1 MLDFITDAA
10 IAGLSVQDARL
21 IRSLL
26 SKRVLDPP
34 QADRAVAAALRM
46 DVPLCDVLLRSCNL
60 PADLL
65 ARHLAKAYEA
75 PLIDPLRRAP
85 EPALLDRWGARNA
98 LRSGLL
104 PWRRSAQ
111 GRVIILTSCP
121 ARFAAARADL
131 EQVFGD
137 LCMALTTQAKLTAAI
152 ASLHAARLAAEA
164 ETCVPA
170 AQSCRDWNASR
181 AATGALGLLA
191 LVICWGVVDPSSLI
205 IVLSLW
211 AIGVLV
217 VTTLLKASAAVI
229 GLLPGPRPLSP
240 MAEADLPVITLL
252 IPLYRETAIAAHLLV
267 RLAALR
273 YPRALLDIC
282 LVLEE
287 DDATTRATLART
299 RLPGWIRA
307 IIVPPGQVKTKP
319 RALNYALP
327 FAQGS
332 IIGVWDAED
341 APAPDQ
347 LHVVARHFA
356 AAGPKV
362 ACLQGVLDYYNAGT
376 NWLTRCFTI
385 EYAAWFRVVLPG
397 LARLGLVVP
406 LGGTTLFFR
415 RALLEDLGAWDAHN
429 VTEDAD
435 LGLRLARRG
444 YSTELIPTVTME
456 EANGR
461 AWPWVKQRAR
471 WLKGYAITYGVH
483 MRSPVPLLR
492 DLGLWQFIGVQ
503 VLFLGTLSL
512 FVLMPLFWSLW
523 LIPLGVAHPLH
534 GWLSSG
540 AFWAMTYAF
549 FAAEAL
555 ALLVNL
561 VGLHKAGRLRLWGW
575 ALTLPVYF
583 PLGTLAAYR
592 GLAELATR
600 PFYWDKTAHGVVLNG
615 LKPAAIPPPR
625 PLRHPVSTG

>member
-1 MLDFITDAA
+1 MLDFITDTAFV
-10 IAGLSVQDARL
+10 GLPPQDATL
-21 IRSLL
+21 LRSLL
-26 SKRVLDPP
+26 AKRVLDQS
-34 QADRAVAAALRM
+34 QADRAAAIALRM
-46 DVPLCDVLLRSCNL
+46 DAPLTDVLLRDFSL
-60 PADLL
+60 PDDLV
-65 ARHLAKAYEA
+65 ARHLAKAHA
-75 PLIDPLRRAP
+75 VQVIDPVRRPPDA
-85 EPALLDRWGARNA
+85 ALVALWGARDC
-98 LRSGLL
+98 LRLGLL
-104 PWRRSAQ
+104 PWRTTQ
-111 GRVIILTSCP
+111 GTVTVLTSCP
-121 ARFAAARADL
+121 ARFALARADL
-131 EQVFGD
+131 DQRFGAVR
-137 LCMALTTQAKLTAAI
+137 MGITTEAKLTEAI
-152 ASLHAARLAAEA
+152 ATLHGPTFAIDA
-164 ETCVPA
+164 ETCVPVDE
-170 AQSCRDWNASR
+170 SCRNWNAGR
-181 AATGALGLLA
+181 AALGAVALLA
-191 LVICWGVVDPSSLI
+191 VAVAWAAAHPSSLI
-205 IVLSLW
+205 VALSLW
-211 AIGVLV
+211 AIAVLA
-217 VTTLLKASAAVI
+217 VTTLLKVAAAI
-229 GLLPGPRPLSP
+229 SGLRGAPRQLRP
-240 MAEADLPVITLL
+240 MADADLPVITMLV
-252 IPLYRETAIAAHLLV
+252 PLYRETAIAAHLLV

-299 RLPGWIRA
+299 TLPGWIRA
-307 IIVPPGQVKTKP
+307 IVVPPGEVKTKP
-319 RALNYALP
+319 RAMNYALP
-327 FAQGS
+327 FARGS

-356 AAGPKV
+356 ESPPQV
-362 ACLQGVLDYYNAGT
+362 ACLQGVLDYYNTGT

-397 LARLGLVVP
+397 FARLGLVVP

-415 RALLEDLGAWDAHN
+415 RAVLEDLGAWDAHN

-444 YSTELIPTVTME
+444 YTTALIPTVTME

-483 MRSPVPLLR
+483 MRNPARLLR

-512 FVLMPLFWSLW
+512 FALMPLFWSLW

-534 GWLSSG
+534 GWLSQPAFLAMSG
-540 AFWAMTYAF
+540 GF

-561 VGLHKAGRLRLWGW
+561 IGLHKAGKLRFWGW

-592 GLAELATR
+592 GLAELAIR
-600 PFYWDKTAHGVVLNG
+600 PFYWDKTAHGVVLTG
-615 LKPAAIPPPR
+615 LQPPAIPPPR
-625 PLRHPVSTG
+625 PLPHPVSTA